1 MLNLRVI
8 LFCLIAGALPAACAA
23 PARQGPSTSPPASP
37 TSARQEIKEL
47 EQQIARRR
55 AALGLPP
62 ALQVEAKSPAPPAAG
77 TASTPAEPD
86 RLSSP
91 PAAPSPEMPAE
102 EATEEAASYRGPC
115 SARCKISRAI
125 CNASRRICVIARYLG
140 DADANRRCERARR
153 DCRQSRQATQDDC
166 AGCG

>member
-1 MLNLRVI
+1 MLNQRVI

-47 EQQIARRR
+47 EQQNARRR
-55 AALGLPP
+55 AALGLPSL
-62 ALQVEAKSPAPPAAG
+62 LQPVEAESPAPPAAG
-77 TASTPAEPD
+77 AASTPAEPD
-86 RLSSP
+86 RVSSP
-91 PAAPSPEMPAE
+91 APEMPAE

-125 CNASRRICVIARYLG
+125 CSASRRICVIARYLG
-140 DADANRRCERARR
+140 DADAIRRCQRARR
-153 DCRQSRQATQDDC
+153 DCRQSRRATEDDC
-166 AGCG
+166 SGCS